1 VSDDAAV
8 PRLSLAGLA
17 HSFGPIHAVRDVSMD
32 IAPGEIHGLC
42 GHNGAGKSTL
52 IKMLAGVV
60 APDQGEI
67 RVDGRLHEFGSP
79 RDAQQ
84 AGIACVDQELSLVP
98 ALTISE
104 NIVLGRVGSGF
115 VRHPRRDRHETRE
128 LLGKVGLGDLDPD
141 RKVEGLSIGQRQ
153 LVEVA
158 RALGRD
164 ASILILDE
172 PTATLSDV
180 EIEQVFVAVRR
191 VAAHGCAVMFV
202 SHRLGEVLQLCDR
215 VTVMRDGERVL
226 EADVPQLSADR
237 LVEAILGEK
246 LRPAPRRRL
255 DPREEAT
262 TLEVK
267 GLRIPGRLEELT
279 AEFRG
284 GRIYG
289 LAGQVGAG
297 ASDALRA
304 LAGLVPAATGR
315 VRLGQ
320 RKLPLGNP
328 PAISDCGVGFISG
341 DRKAE
346 GLFLS
351 RSISENL
358 TVTHLGKI
366 ARAGQIST
374 RNERR
379 RARELADC
387 AGVPADRLAEP
398 VGVLSGGNQQKALM
412 GRYLLHSGVSVLLV
426 DGPTRG
432 VDVGG
437 RAEIHRL
444 LREAAQ
450 QGQVVLFAS
459 SELDELLELAE
470 TIVTMR
476 SGRVISTYTDGA
488 SREDLLS
495 DLTHRTRVPA

>member
-1 VSDDAAV
+1 
-8 PRLSLAGLA
+8 
-17 HSFGPIHAVRDVSMD
+17 M
-32 IAPGEIHGLC
+32 
-42 GHNGAGKSTL
+42 
-52 IKMLAGVV
+52 
-60 APDQGEI
+60 
-67 RVDGRLHEFGSP
+67 
-79 RDAQQ
+79 
-84 AGIACVDQELSLVP
+84 
-98 ALTISE
+98 
-104 NIVLGRVGSGF
+104 
-115 VRHPRRDRHETRE
+115 
-128 LLGKVGLGDLDPD
+128 
-141 RKVEGLSIGQRQ
+141 
-153 LVEVA
+153 EVA

-164 ASILILDE
+164 AGILILDE
-172 PTATLSDV
+172 PTATLNDV

-226 EADVPQLSADR
+226 EADVPELSADR

-246 LRPAPRRRL
+246 LRPATRRRL

-262 TLEVK
+262 TFELE

-315 VRLGQ
+315 VRLDQ
-320 RKLPLGNP
+320 RRLPLGNP
-328 PAISDCGVGFISG
+328 PAVSDCGVGFIPG

-346 GLFLS
+346 GLFLT

-358 TVTHLGKI
+358 TVTQLGKV

-374 RNERR
+374 RIERR
-379 RARELADC
+379 RARELAES

-398 VGVLSGGNQQKALM
+398 VGVLSGGNQQKVLM
-412 GRYLLHSGVSVLLV
+412 ARHLLDPGVSVLLV
-426 DGPTRG
+426 DEPTRG

-437 RAEIHRL
+437 RAAIHRL
-444 LREAAQ
+444 LREAAE
-450 QGQVVLFAS
+450 QGQVVIFAS

-476 SGRVISTYTDGA
+476 SGRVIATYTEGA
-488 SREDLLS
+488 SREELLS

>member
-1 VSDDAAV
+1 MSGAAAV
-8 PRLSLAGLA
+8 PRLSVAGLA
-17 HSFGPIHAVRDVSMD
+17 HSFGPIKAVRGVSME

-52 IKMLAGVV
+52 IKMLAGIV
-60 APDQGEI
+60 APDRGEI
-67 RVDGRLHEFGSP
+67 RVDGRLHAFASP

-98 ALTISE
+98 SLTISE

-115 VRHPRRDRHETRE
+115 VRHPRRDRRATRE
-128 LLGKVGLGDLDPD
+128 LLSKVGLGELDPD
-141 RKVEGLSIGQRQ
+141 RKVEDLSIGRRQ

-164 ASILILDE
+164 AGILILDE

-202 SHRLGEVLQLCDR
+202 SHRLGEVLALCDR

-226 EADVPQLSADR
+226 EADVPELSTDR

-255 DPREEAT
+255 DPRAEAT
-262 TLEVK
+262 TLTVD
-267 GLRIPGRLEELT
+267 GLSIPGRLEELT

-304 LAGLVPAATGR
+304 LAGLVPAATGQ

-328 PAISDCGVGFISG
+328 PAISDCGVGFIPG

-346 GLFLS
+346 GLFLT

-358 TVTHLGKI
+358 TVTQLGTI

-374 RNERR
+374 RSERR
-379 RARELADC
+379 RARELADA

-412 GRYLLHSGVSVLLV
+412 GRYLLHTGVSVLLV
-426 DGPTRG
+426 DEPTRG

-437 RAEIHRL
+437 RAAIHRL
-444 LREAAQ
+444 LRHAAE

-476 SGRVISTYTDGA
+476 SGRVISSYSEGA

-495 DLTHRTRVPA
+495 DLTHRSRAPA